1 MKGCCFWGGLL
12 FVAVV
17 CVCVRDAEAFMADEL
32 PVLPLPL
39 EAEFADRHFARTV
52 SFAGA
57 QSLVLNK
64 PCAGNAECVGLLRD
78 AFTRV
83 VLGAAEAQ
91 TGLAPWLLS
100 RHAEFA
106 LPPPP
111 QPSPWLENLTRVTV
125 AFEDASAEL
134 LPELSTLVPAD
145 ERYTLAVGRT
155 GAAEITARTAWGV
168 LRAFETLAQLLG
180 YTETGGLVLGRLPLR
195 VRDEPRFAWRG
206 LMVDVARHYM
216 PVRRLQGIL
225 DAMAAFKLNVMH
237 LHLSDSQSFPFV
249 VEALPELQD
258 SAFHPDAV
266 YHHWDLAQ
274 LVAYARQRGI
284 TIVPEID
291 MPGHAASWRHID
303 ADVIADCLAMLVHH
317 DGYYENRVPLNPASN
332 RTLPAITAIVTELA
346 RVFTTTGV
354 VHVGGDEVQTACWDN
369 CTQRDAIR
377 AWMREHNL
385 SSWTDV
391 EHTLDLFAQNEVR
404 SHGLAPMVWDE
415 AFTNGHILDNNTI
428 VHAWHS
434 LDVLARAVRAG
445 HRTVLSYGYY
455 MDRQDPLCS
464 GKCSGINWMFS
475 RTYLEMYA
483 IDPLRDTNLTADEAA
498 RILGGEA
505 TMFAE
510 SIDNANFDHMA
521 FGRLGA
527 FAERFWSPATATE
540 PHYFERRAQQL
551 RCLMVR
557 RGISRAGP
565 LSSDYCE
572 THDIF

>member
-1 MKGCCFWGGLL
+1 MKARCWSAIV

-17 CVCVRDAEAFMADEL
+17 WTCAREAAAFMADEL
-32 PVLPLPL
+32 PLLPLPQ

-57 QSLVLNK
+57 QSLVLGK
-64 PCAGNAECVGLLRD
+64 PCAGNADCVGLLRD
-78 AFTRV
+78 AFVRV

-111 QPSPWLENLTRVTV
+111 QPSPWLENLTRVAV
-125 AFEDASAEL
+125 AFEDAGAEV

-145 ERYTLAVGRT
+145 ERYTLAVGRA

-216 PVRRLQGIL
+216 PVRRLQGIV
-225 DAMAAFKLNVMH
+225 DAMAAFKLNVLH

-249 VEALPELQD
+249 VEALPELQA

-274 LVAYARQRGI
+274 LVAYARQRGVAV
-284 TIVPEID
+284 VPEID
-291 MPGHAASWRHID
+291 IPGHAASWRHID
-303 ADVIADCLAMLVHH
+303 ADVIADCLDMLVHH

-332 RTLPAITAIVTELA
+332 RTLPAVAAIITELA

-377 AWMREHNL
+377 AWMRERNL
-385 SSWTDV
+385 SSWADV
-391 EHTLDLFAQNEVR
+391 EHTLDLFAQREVR

-445 HRTVLSYGYY
+445 HRAVLSYGYY

-464 GKCSGINWMFS
+464 GTCAGINWMFS

-483 IDPLRDTNLTADEAA
+483 IDPLRGTNLTADEAA

-510 SIDNANFDHMA
+510 SIDTTNFDHMA
-521 FGRLGA
+521 YGRLGA

-572 THDIF
+572 THDLF

>member
-17 CVCVRDAEAFMADEL
+17 CVCVRDAGAFMADEL

-332 RTLPAITAIVTELA
+332 RTLPAIAAIVTELA

-483 IDPLRDTNLTADEAA
+483 IDPLRGTNLTADEAA